1 MWSAAYMISTLSVN
15 VLSFVDIQ
23 GDSVAVENVVA
34 VENGGEKLQVRFL
47 TSNYQMAICSKAQ
60 RIAQL

>member
-23 GDSVAVENVVA
+23 GDSVAVENVA

-60 RIAQL
+60 KMAQL